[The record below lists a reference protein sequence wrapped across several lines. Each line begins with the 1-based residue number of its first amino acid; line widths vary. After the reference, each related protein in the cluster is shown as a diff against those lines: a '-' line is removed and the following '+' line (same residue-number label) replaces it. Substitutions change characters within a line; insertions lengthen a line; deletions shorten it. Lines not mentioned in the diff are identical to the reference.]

1 MHNEFP
7 CDGVEH
13 AQYRHLLRLPRRGDA
28 QVRSAWCPGVGEV
41 WMGQGFGFV
50 SVKQDDIAGLS
61 LLAPDPKAKTDAV
74 DLSRVLA
81 PLQSVPGAPP
91 AGPSSG
97 SGG

>member
-1 MHNEFP
+1 
-7 CDGVEH
+7 
-13 AQYRHLLRLPRRGDA
+13 
-28 QVRSAWCPGVGEV
+28 
-41 WMGQGFGFV
+41 MGQGFGFV

-91 AGPSSG
+91 AEPLFA
-97 SGG
+97 